1 MPGFCVRLFLE
12 ELLRYDD
19 LYCAV
24 QYAEFERG
32 CSEQFAVDLQQHVG
46 RRGYRYAASLHM
58 PDVPDLVY
66 FAVEEFAQ
74 AEYYVPPVE
83 RAYERQVE
91 QAVVRIITDNQHNG
105 KATGLGE
112 VGSRL
117 LKRFPDFDVRNYG
130 FKKLRPF
137 LKSLGAYEFD
147 EPSADNG
154 QRQIYLRVRE

>member
-91 QAVVRIITDNQHNG
+91 QAVVGDGRG
-105 KATGLGE
+105 GA
-112 VGSRL
+112 GSIPL
-117 LKRFPDFDVRNYG
+117 PLYLQVPTAM
-130 FKKLRPF
+130 
-137 LKSLGAYEFD
+137 LKSRSL
-147 EPSADNG
+147 
-154 QRQIYLRVRE
+154 